1 MNDQKPSRRPG
12 KERNLAA
19 AFLGVGISVATE
31 IAVACAIGFYLGNW
45 IDEQLN
51 TAPYAMAITLTLFLT
66 GSMVHAAIVLNHL
79 NKRMQSD
86 D

>member
-1 MNDQKPSRRPG
+1 MSEENSPKRAG
-12 KERNLAA
+12 KERKLAM
-19 AFLGVGISVATE
+19 AFLGVGLSVATE
-31 IAVACAIGFYLGNW
+31 IAVACAIGFYLGKW
-45 IDEQLN
+45 IDGELG